1 MKDFWNQRYS
11 SATFAYGKT
20 PNVFFKQQ
28 LDRLAPGK
36 LFLPAEGEGRNAVY
50 AAQGG
55 WEVTAYDFSEE
66 AIKKAMILAQ
76 EKKVEFTYQNASL
89 DQVDFP
95 QASFD
100 AVGIVYVQY
109 PTGVRTKNFKKIS
122 SFLKPGGTLIM
133 EVFSK
138 NHLENQRLNP
148 GVGGPKNI
156 DQLYDLNEI
165 KHDFS
170 DFEVIQLS
178 EEKTNLEEG
187 EFHRGLAS
195 VIRLVGIKK

>member
-1 MKDFWNQRYS
+1 MKDFWNQRYR

-20 PNVFFKQQ
+20 SNVFFKQQ
-28 LDRLAPGK
+28 LDRLVPGK

-76 EKKVEFTYQNASL
+76 EKKVEFTFQNASL
-89 DQVDFP
+89 DQVDFQ

-109 PTGVRTKNFKKIS
+109 PTGGSDKK
-122 SFLKPGGTLIM
+122 L
-133 EVFSK
+133 
-138 NHLENQRLNP
+138 
-148 GVGGPKNI
+148 
-156 DQLYDLNEI
+156 
-165 KHDFS
+165 
-170 DFEVIQLS
+170 
-178 EEKTNLEEG
+178 
-187 EFHRGLAS
+187 
-195 VIRLVGIKK
+195 